1 MNGTKDTG
9 MVKQHCR
16 MMIHTKECTK
26 MVKEMAKEHTGRDL
40 QFYISQPANRSDGFH
55 DNVNTFCE
63 IPVV

>member
-1 MNGTKDTG
+1 
-9 MVKQHCR
+9 
-16 MMIHTKECTK
+16 
-26 MVKEMAKEHTGRDL
+26 MAKEHTGRDL